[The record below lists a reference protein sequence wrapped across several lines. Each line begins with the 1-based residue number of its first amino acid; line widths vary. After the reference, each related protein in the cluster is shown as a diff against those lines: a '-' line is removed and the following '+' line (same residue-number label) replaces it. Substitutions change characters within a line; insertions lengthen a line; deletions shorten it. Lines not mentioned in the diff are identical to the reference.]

1 MGLSKKWYKSSF
13 RKMIDRNSQRA
24 MQDLTIPSAKHSKS
38 SRAWRK
44 MKHFFASLGE
54 PPTDEYDRQQEAQ
67 KEMKTNGRGA
77 FGAVNYGPYQQGGPF
92 TRERM

>member
-1 MGLSKKWYKSSF
+1 
-13 RKMIDRNSQRA
+13 
-24 MQDLTIPSAKHSKS
+24 
-38 SRAWRK
+38 

-67 KEMKTNGRGA
+67 KEMKTNGREA